1 MKTSGT
7 GALCKT
13 RMGQNVTFD
22 GTLRPNPAIAYQLII
37 VKKNDFIY
45 LLQRHCHAVAVGG

>member
-22 GTLRPNPAIAYQLII
+22 GTLRPNPAIALPVDHSQE
-37 VKKNDFIY
+37 K
-45 LLQRHCHAVAVGG
+45 